1 MTTRALNRSQ
11 PVAFDSRAL
20 VPGPAAITAILI
32 ALAAWYLN
40 AAISWRQSALFL
52 VGAGAGVVLYHAAFG
67 FTSSWRVFISDRR
80 GAGLRAQMLMLAI
93 TCAVFFPLLASGT
106 LFGQPLRGSVSP
118 IGVGVAAGAFI
129 FGVGMQL
136 GGGCASGTLFSVGGG
151 STRMLVTL
159 FFFIIGS
166 VVGTAHMGWWTAQ
179 PAFAP
184 TSVVNT
190 MGAWPAL
197 AASLALFGGI
207 AWITT
212 VFEKKRHGRLLEG
225 PPALSKQPR
234 TIGGRLRVEG
244 RWLTGPWPLVAGA
257 VGLAVVNIATL
268 TIGGRPWG
276 VTSAFALWG
285 AKWFAALGIDVASWS
300 YWTAPAQATALKSSV
315 LMDVTSVMDFGIIL
329 GALLAAI
336 LAGRFAP
343 VLNVSGRSAAAA
355 VIGGLL
361 LGYGAR
367 IAYGCNIGAY
377 FSGIASGSLHG
388 WLWLVAAF
396 AGNIAGTRL
405 RPMFDLNVEKT
416 RTAC

>member
-1 MTTRALNRSQ
+1 MTTQAINPSRPIALE
-11 PVAFDSRAL
+11 SRAL
-20 VPGPAAITAILI
+20 VPGPAAVTAILI

-40 AAISWRQSALFL
+40 AAISWRQAALFI

-67 FTSSWRVFISDRR
+67 FTSAWRVFIADRR

-93 TCAVFFPLLASGT
+93 TCAVFFPLLAAGT
-106 LFGQPLRGSVSP
+106 FMGQPLRGSVSP

-129 FGVGMQL
+129 FGLGMQL

-151 STRMLVTL
+151 STRMLITL
-159 FFFIIGS
+159 LFFIIGS
-166 VVGTAHMGWWTAQ
+166 VIGTAHMGWWTAQ
-179 PAFAP
+179 PAFPA
-184 TSVVNT
+184 TSIVTT

-197 AASLALFGGI
+197 AASVALFAAI
-207 AWITT
+207 AWIT
-212 VFEKKRHGRLLEG
+212 VFAERKRHGRLIDEARPGRG
-225 PPALSKQPR
+225 PA
-234 TIGGRLRVEG
+234 
-244 RWLTGPWPLVAGA
+244 WLAGPWPLAAGA
-257 VGLAVVNIATL
+257 IGLAIVNIATL

-300 YWTAPAQATALKSSV
+300 YWAAPAQAVALKSSV

-343 VLNVSGRSAAAA
+343 VWTLSGRSIAAA

-396 AGNIAGTRL
+396 IGNIAGTNL
-405 RPMFDLNVEKT
+405 RPLFDLTVERT